1 MIMASASASA
11 SAASGYY
18 PPLGFYY
25 SVVFSISPNRNDV
38 RFQSVSGLSVDYE
51 MEEYKEG
58 GENRFV
64 HKLPVRTKYTNLT
77 LKRGLLLDS
86 VVTQWCMAAFTL
98 RKFIPADLVIILMNE
113 NGVPLRTWNVV
124 HAIPV
129 KWQISDLNAD
139 KNEIVLETLELSYRY
154 FVML

>member
-1 MIMASASASA
+1 MVD
-11 SAASGYY
+11 YY

-25 SVVFSISPNRNDV
+25 SVTFAISPNRNDL
-38 RFQSVSGLSVDYE
+38 RFQSVSGLSVQYE

-77 LKRGLLLDS
+77 LKRGLVLDS
-86 VVTQWCMAAFTL
+86 VVTQWCMAAFT
-98 RKFIPADLVIILMNE
+98 RGKFIPTDIVIILMNE
-113 NGVPLRTWNVV
+113 KGIPLRTWNIV

-129 KWQISDLNAD
+129 QWATSDLSAD
-139 KNEIVLETLELSYRY
+139 KSEIVIETLELSYRY
-154 FVML
+154 FTLL